1 VNYDGGLLNS
11 GFPAGAPLGYEFRAD
26 LRVIYQYYCNNLPRP
41 DEPQYQL
48 WIGIPADSKMTLKDL
63 QALVNECTGVDEAVD
78 ARSEAQKQRLAN
90 ILGVMRFPEALLVR
104 HMQSATLL
112 FREIAQRITNGRS
125 AFSNEDIYYKGSS
138 DDVALNR
145 GVARFSADPE
155 AVAALKA
162 DGTPSGSLQVPVV
175 SLHSI
180 NDPQVAVEVQSS
192 YREVVDA
199 AGNHDRLVQA
209 FTDENAHA
217 GQSAPELSAALDAL
231 MNWVEQ
237 GGRPTPQAIAA
248 SCEQLRESIDGPCRY
263 YPDFKPKSYG
273 TRYSRGAALK

>member
-1 VNYDGGLLNS
+1 
-11 GFPAGAPLGYEFRAD
+11 
-26 LRVIYQYYCNNLPRP
+26 
-41 DEPQYQL
+41 
-48 WIGIPADSKMTLKDL
+48 MTLKGL
-63 QALVNECTGVDEAVD
+63 QALVNECTGVDKAVD
-78 ARSEAQKQRLAN
+78 ARSEAQKQKLAN

-125 AFSNEDIYYKGSS
+125 AFSNEGIYYKGSS
-138 DDVALNR
+138 DNIALNR
-145 GVARFSADPE
+145 GVARFNAAPE

-162 DGTPSGSLQVPVV
+162 DGMPTGSLQVPVV

-199 AGNHDRLVQA
+199 AGNQDRLVQA
-209 FTDENAHA
+209 FTDENAHT

-231 MNWVEQ
+231 MYWVEQ
-237 GGRPTPQAIAA
+237 GVRPTPQAIAA
-248 SCEQLRESIDGPCRY
+248 SCEQLRASIDGPCHY
-263 YPDFKPKSYG
+263 HPEFKPKSYS